1 MCYFIIW
8 YVLAYDL
15 GLVHTLLFDS
25 TMQMWFIFQFHDY
38 AGVSMSLYIMGRCN
52 DIEDDVPVVQQLEEM
67 HQVCPLHSLQLLL
80 WISFP
85 LFGE

>member
-1 MCYFIIW
+1 
-8 YVLAYDL
+8 
-15 GLVHTLLFDS
+15 
-25 TMQMWFIFQFHDY
+25 
-38 AGVSMSLYIMGRCN
+38 MSLYITGRCN

-67 HQVCPLHSLQLLL
+67 HQVCPSHFLQLLL